1 MRKQQIVKTEG
12 GVNMKKPFSK
22 KLLVLDYIIMAI
34 LLAILVICAI
44 ANGIYIQNITHEI
57 LSAGIDVSM
66 ISVPFD
72 ISTLVTICS
81 VWAAQLAVSSGSYY
95 ILIRSDHKIEYPI
108 RMISELPEDIKD
120 RVDYDSLIAN
130 VLSNTGN

>member
-1 MRKQQIVKTEG
+1 
-12 GVNMKKPFSK
+12 MKKPFSK
-22 KLLVLDYIIMAI
+22 KLLAFDYIIMVI
-34 LLAILVICAI
+34 LLVILVVCAVI
-44 ANGIYIQNITHEI
+44 NGIYVQNVTQEMLYSGMDI
-57 LSAGIDVSM
+57 SM
-66 ISVPFD
+66 VSVPFD
-72 ISTLVTICS
+72 ISTLATICS

-130 VLSNTGN
+130 VLSTTGN

>member
-1 MRKQQIVKTEG
+1 
-12 GVNMKKPFSK
+12 MKKPFSK
-22 KLLVLDYIIMAI
+22 KLLAFDYIIMVI
-34 LLAILVICAI
+34 LLIILVICVI
-44 ANGIYIQNITHEI
+44 VNGKYIQNITHEMLYNGMDI
-57 LSAGIDVSM
+57 SM

-72 ISTLVTICS
+72 ISTLTTICS

-108 RMISELPEDIKD
+108 RMIGELPEDIKD

-130 VLSNTGN
+130 VLSTTGN

>member
-1 MRKQQIVKTEG
+1 M
-12 GVNMKKPFSK
+12 KPFSK
-22 KLLVLDYIIMAI
+22 KLLMFDYIIMVV
-34 LLAILVICAI
+34 LLGILVVCAVM
-44 ANGIYIQNITHEI
+44 NGIYIQNITQDM
-57 LSAGIDVSM
+57 LSNGMDVSM

-81 VWAAQLAVSSGSYY
+81 VWAAQLTVSSGSYY

-108 RMISELPEDIKD
+108 RMIGELPEDIKD
-120 RVDYDSLIAN
+120 KVDYDSLIAN

>member
-1 MRKQQIVKTEG
+1 
-12 GVNMKKPFSK
+12 MKKPFSK
-22 KLLVLDYIIMAI
+22 KLLVFDYIIMVV
-34 LLAILVICAI
+34 LLIILVVCSIV
-44 ANGIYIQNITHEI
+44 NGIYMQNTTRQM
-57 LSAGIDVSM
+57 LSIGMDISM

-72 ISTLVTICS
+72 VSTLVTICS

-108 RMISELPEDIKD
+108 RMIGELPDDIKD
-120 RVDYDSLIAN
+120 KVDYDNLIAN

>member
-1 MRKQQIVKTEG
+1 M
-12 GVNMKKPFSK
+12 KPFSK
-22 KLLVLDYIIMAI
+22 KLLIFDYIIMVI
-34 LLAILVICAI
+34 LLGILIICTVI
-44 ANGIYIQNITHEI
+44 NGVYIQNITQEI
-57 LSAGIDVSM
+57 LNNRMDISM
-66 ISVPFD
+66 VSVPFD

-108 RMISELPEDIKD
+108 RMIGELPEDIKD
-120 RVDYDSLIAN
+120 RVDYDNLIAN

>member
-1 MRKQQIVKTEG
+1 MS
-12 GVNMKKPFSK
+12 KPFSK
-22 KLLVLDYIIMAI
+22 KLLAFDYIIMVI

-44 ANGIYIQNITHEI
+44 VNGIYMQNITKEI
-57 LSAGIDVSM
+57 LNNGMDISM

-72 ISTLVTICS
+72 VSTLSIIVGTW
-81 VWAAQLAVSSGSYY
+81 VAQLGISSTAYY

-108 RMISELPEDIKD
+108 RMINELPDDIKD
-120 RVDYDSLIAN
+120 KIDYDNLIAN

>member
-1 MRKQQIVKTEG
+1 
-12 GVNMKKPFSK
+12 MKKPFSK
-22 KLLVLDYIIMAI
+22 KLLVFDYIIMVI
-34 LLAILVICAI
+34 LLVILVICSI
-44 ANGIYIQNITHEI
+44 MNGIYMQNISKEI
-57 LSAGIDVSM
+57 LNNGMDISM

-108 RMISELPEDIKD
+108 RMIGELPEDIKD
-120 RVDYDSLIAN
+120 KVDYDSLIAN

>member
-1 MRKQQIVKTEG
+1 
-12 GVNMKKPFSK
+12 MKKPFSK
-22 KLLVLDYIIMAI
+22 KLLAFDYIIMVI

-44 ANGIYIQNITHEI
+44 VNGIYMQSITKEI
-57 LSAGIDVSM
+57 LNNGMDISM

-120 RVDYDSLIAN
+120 KIDYDSLIAN
-130 VLSNTGN
+130 VLSTTGN

>member
-1 MRKQQIVKTEG
+1 
-12 GVNMKKPFSK
+12 MKKPFSK
-22 KLLVLDYIIMAI
+22 QLLAFDYIIMVI
-34 LLAILVICAI
+34 LLAILILCAI
-44 ANGIYIQNITHEI
+44 VNGIYIQNITHEMLQNGMDI
-57 LSAGIDVSM
+57 SM

-81 VWAAQLAVSSGSYY
+81 VWATQLAVSSGSYY
-95 ILIRSDHKIEYPI
+95 LLIRSDHKIEYPI

-120 RVDYDSLIAN
+120 RVDYDALIAN

>member
-1 MRKQQIVKTEG
+1 M
-12 GVNMKKPFSK
+12 KPFSK
-22 KLLVLDYIIMAI
+22 KLLVFDYIIMVVLLGI
-34 LLAILVICAI
+34 LIICAVV
-44 ANGIYIQNITHEI
+44 NGMYIQNITQEMLNKGMDI
-57 LSAGIDVSM
+57 SM

-72 ISTLVTICS
+72 ISILVTICS

-120 RVDYDSLIAN
+120 KVDYNSLIAN
-130 VLSNTGN
+130 VLSTTGN